1 MVNNVTYMKSWLAR
15 GAKNTLLD
23 HYKKKNPELLH
34 NEALI
39 ESLLVDN
46 YTPETNVTVADELEN
61 LLAKLQQRIERSF
74 LAKEYYGYDYRE
86 ISELLD
92 IPVPTLKSRVFRMRK
107 RLIKEGYANED

>member
-46 YTPETNVTVADELEN
+46 YTPETNVTVADELEY
-61 LLAKLQQRIERSF
+61 LLAKLQQRIEQLSWPKSITDMIIRKLASCWIYQF
-74 LAKEYYGYDYRE
+74 LR
-86 ISELLD
+86 
-92 IPVPTLKSRVFRMRK
+92 
-107 RLIKEGYANED
+107 